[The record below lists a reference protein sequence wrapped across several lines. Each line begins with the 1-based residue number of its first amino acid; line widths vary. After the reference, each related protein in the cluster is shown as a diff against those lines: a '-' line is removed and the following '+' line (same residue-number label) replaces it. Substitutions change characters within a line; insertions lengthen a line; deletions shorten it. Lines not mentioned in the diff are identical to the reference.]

1 MCLEAQDQGRPI
13 DESGYMP
20 NDIVV
25 DVAGRDSSEFLPE
38 VRGSSNLDALEAP
51 VSTGTT
57 FFGHPSLASPSCLL
71 RLHLSS

>member
-13 DESGYMP
+13 DESGYIS

-25 DVAGRDSSEFLPE
+25 DVTGRDLSEFLPE

-51 VSTGTT
+51 ASTGTT
-57 FFGHPSLASPSCLL
+57 FFGHPPLASPSCLL